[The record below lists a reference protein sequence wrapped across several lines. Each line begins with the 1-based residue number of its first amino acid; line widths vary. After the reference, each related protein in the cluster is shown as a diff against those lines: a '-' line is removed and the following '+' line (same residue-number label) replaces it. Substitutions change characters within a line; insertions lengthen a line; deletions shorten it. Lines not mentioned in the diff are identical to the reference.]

1 MTQEEIKDLLD
12 EKHEQYNRLDF
23 IQDDPLQIPH
33 RFSKKED
40 IEISGF
46 LAATIAWGQRK
57 TIIKNSNRII
67 ELMDHSPHDFVLH
80 HQPKDLKQFERFVHR
95 TFNEA
100 DLQFFIHSLQNIYK
114 NHGGLESVFAV
125 HAQDMKQAISYFKKI
140 FFEIPHLRRTEKHVS
155 DPMKG
160 SAAKRINMYL
170 RWMVRNDSAGV
181 DLGIWRKIESST
193 LFLPLDIHTGNVSR
207 KLGLTSR
214 KQNNWITVNEITEKL
229 RKFCP
234 EDPVKYDFSLFG
246 LGIFDKY

>member
-1 MTQEEIKDLLD
+1 MTQQEIKELLD
-12 EKHEQYNRLDF
+12 EKYLQYNRTDF

-57 TIIKNSNRII
+57 TIIKNAERII
-67 ELMDHSPHDFVLH
+67 EMMDRSPHDFIIN
-80 HQPKDLKQFERFVHR
+80 HQSKDLKRFKGFVHR
-95 TFNEA
+95 TFNES
-100 DLQFFIHSLQNIYK
+100 DLQFFVHSLQNIYTH
-114 NHGGLESVFAV
+114 HGGLEDVFAI
-125 HAQDMKQAISYFKKI
+125 HAEDMKLGISHFKKT
-140 FFEIPHLRRTEKHVS
+140 FFEIPHLSRTEKHVS

-170 RWMVRNDSAGV
+170 RWMVRNDLTGV
-181 DLGIWRKIESST
+181 DLGIWRKIAPSA

-229 RKFCP
+229 RDFCP